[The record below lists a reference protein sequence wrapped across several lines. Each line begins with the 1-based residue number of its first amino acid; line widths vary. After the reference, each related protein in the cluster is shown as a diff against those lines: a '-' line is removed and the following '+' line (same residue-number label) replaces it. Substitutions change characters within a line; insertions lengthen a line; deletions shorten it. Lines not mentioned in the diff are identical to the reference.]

1 MENKEFQDSSTE
13 FEGEELHPT
22 ITDEESLVLSPTT
35 LLTSTSSSPSD
46 PTENAEIAM
55 NPIRYGLGNYG
66 SLPVSFQQYY
76 LTNDILEYL
85 QADPLF
91 SDLLQGDQ
99 DRLTALGYNKS
110 VDYPERSDHIYYEG
124 YFHSLP
130 TFQTYETVHPRYG
143 VTHDKQPASLRL
155 TSFYE
160 SLRRKNSGWTDKL
173 KESLGTIPGDAAEI
187 VIEILN
193 ENRHFAG
200 SLVRSPVPFPPHPLS
215 SLLCSDL
222 AVQLHYGDEI
232 GEDIARYHVD
242 AINSLLH
249 LGLSVHGD
257 R

>member
-1 MENKEFQDSSTE
+1 MEKVDNSEVKEVEPHSRDVQQPKISPIP
-13 FEGEELHPT
+13 PT
-22 ITDEESLVLSPTT
+22 P
-35 LLTSTSSSPSD
+35 SSPSD
-46 PTENAEIAM
+46 PTETAEIAM

-91 SDLLQGDQ
+91 SDLLQGDHNQ
-99 DRLTALGYNKS
+99 LTSLGYNKS
-110 VDYPERSDHIYYEG
+110 VDYPERPDHIYYEG
-124 YFHSLP
+124 YFHSSP
-130 TFQTYETVHPRYG
+130 TYQPYETIHPRYG
-143 VTHDKQPASLRL
+143 VMHDKQPASLRL

-160 SLRRKNSGWTDKL
+160 SLRRKNFQWTNKL
-173 KESLGTIPGDAAEI
+173 IETLQTIPGDASEI

-200 SLVRSPVPFPPHPLS
+200 SPILSYPPS
-215 SLLCSDL
+215 VTSINTSLDL
-222 AVQLHYGDEI
+222 AVQLHFGDEI
-232 GEDIARYHVD
+232 SEDIARYHVD

-249 LGLSVHGD
+249 LGLSIHGE